1 VLAGLNL
8 RFRNLLVEI
17 TRSGKLWNQDAK
29 DVHVQR
35 FQRQIAATSST
46 IIAHGRAVL
55 ANLKFTENDHL
66 PI

>member
-1 VLAGLNL
+1 
-8 RFRNLLVEI
+8 VEI